1 MYIWWLW
8 LCQWIWLKIS
18 SWRPTKSCI
27 TRLRMR
33 MTNWPIDQF
42 KIWYDLDEEKQAKG
56 HSLLLW
62 RPIFIF
68 WHPNFETEHFVAIY
82 RNWLASYFSEWGK
95 QEMAHHPT
103 PCVGSRR
110 LMRKHSLDYA
120 APAALHN
127 CTIVRCTA
135 VLEQAMTPAVNLTA
149 QNFTTTTTKLLPISR
164 ESQYWILPCTA
175 LQLHSSVGSWQNS
188 YCHVLVFV

>member
-1 MYIWWLW
+1 
-8 LCQWIWLKIS
+8 
-18 SWRPTKSCI
+18 
-27 TRLRMR
+27 

-110 LMRKHSLDYA
+110 RMRKHSLDYSLLDPCSVA
-120 APAALHN
+120 QLNNWVLHCSTEASNDPFSQFN
-127 CTIVRCTA
+127 CTKLYNDNDKTSANLSRVSI
-135 VLEQAMTPAVNLTA
+135 LDFAMYCSPIALWWFYYWLTKQLLSCSSKSLSNLV
-149 QNFTTTTTKLLPISR
+149 KMRI
-164 ESQYWILPCTA
+164 
-175 LQLHSSVGSWQNS
+175 
-188 YCHVLVFV
+188 